1 MSLRVATG
9 QHSNYG
15 TIDIAARKV
24 DGINEEASNTR
35 NRLEGETKLDEG
47 EREGRRQIGVFSA
60 TFIIFNRIIG
70 AGCVTASSVSLT
82 SPHHLFALAYSRR
95 LQLS

>member
-1 MSLRVATG
+1 MSPRLITV

-15 TIDIAARKV
+15 TIDIAARQV
-24 DGINEEASNTR
+24 DEIN
-35 NRLEGETKLDEG
+35 GGTKLDEG
-47 EREGRRQIGVFSA
+47 DREGRRQIGVFSA

-70 AGCVTASSVSLT
+70 AGCVASSVLLT
-82 SPHHLFALAYSRR
+82 DPHLQFTSVYSRR